1 MAVRE
6 PWVLGRALVLCVAVG
21 VVAAHAIG
29 ELCTVPGPMSSAHA
43 ASDSGDGQVAT
54 GQAVYLKHCARCHG
68 EKGEG
73 IEAPAL
79 IGEPANRLQ
88 SYPTAAILYRYVRFL
103 MPLDAPDSLPERD
116 YWAVVAYLLVGNGV
130 IGENVPVGPETAE
143 QILIK
148 R

>member
-1 MAVRE
+1 MTVRK
-6 PWVLGRALVLCVAVG
+6 PWVLRRALLLFVAVG
-21 VVAAHAIG
+21 VAAAHAIG
-29 ELCTVPGPMSSAHA
+29 GLWTVPGPMSWAHA
-43 ASDSGDGQVAT
+43 ASGSGDGQVAA
-54 GQAVYLKHCARCHG
+54 GRAVYLKHCARCHG

-88 SYPTAAILYRYVRFL
+88 SYPTAATLFQYLRVL
-103 MPLDAPDSLPERD
+103 MPLDAPGSLSEGD
-116 YWAVVAYLLVGNGV
+116 YWAVLTYLLVRNGV
-130 IGENVPVGPETAE
+130 IQENVPVGPETAE

>member
-6 PWVLGRALVLCVAVG
+6 PWYVRRVLLLCVVVG
-21 VVAAHAIG
+21 VAAAHAIG
-29 ELCTVPGPMSSAHA
+29 ELRTLPGPMSWAHA
-43 ASDSGDGQVAT
+43 ASGSGDGQVAA
-54 GQAVYLKHCARCHG
+54 GREVYLKHCARCHG
-68 EKGEG
+68 ERGEG

-88 SYPTAAILYRYVRFL
+88 SYPTAAILYSYVRFL

-116 YWAVVAYLLVGNGV
+116 YWAVVAYLLVRNGV

>member
-1 MAVRE
+1 MAVRK
-6 PWVLGRALVLCVAVG
+6 PWVLRRALLLCVAVG
-21 VVAAHAIG
+21 VAAAHAMG
-29 ELCTVPGPMSSAHA
+29 EPPLVPISISWAHA
-43 ASDSGDGQVAT
+43 ASDSRDGQVAA
-54 GQAVYLKHCARCHG
+54 GRAVYLKHCARCHG

-79 IGEPANRLQ
+79 IDETANRLQ
-88 SYPTAAILYRYVRFL
+88 SYPTAATLFQYVRVL

-116 YWAVVAYLLVGNGV
+116 YWAVVAYLLVRNGV
-130 IGENVPVGPETAE
+130 IQENVPVGPETAE

>member
-6 PWVLGRALVLCVAVG
+6 PWVLRRALLLCVAVG
-21 VVAAHAIG
+21 VAAAHAIG
-29 ELCTVPGPMSSAHA
+29 ELRTLPGPMSWAHA
-43 ASDSGDGQVAT
+43 ASDSRDGQVAA
-54 GQAVYLKHCARCHG
+54 GRAVYLKHCARCHG

-73 IEAPAL
+73 IDAPAL
-79 IGEPANRLQ
+79 IDETANRLQ
-88 SYPTAAILYRYVRFL
+88 SYPTAATLFQYLRVL
-103 MPLDAPDSLPERD
+103 MPLDAPGSLSEGD
-116 YWAVVAYLLVGNGV
+116 YWAVLTYLLVRNGV